1 MRRALVTLPDGV
13 WRVVDELKGTLGD
26 GDSEVV
32 RNIVISHLSE
42 KGILIPQYN
51 VKGIVGEL
59 KDEISTQ
66 DVMITSLVELLEESG
81 VVKYAD
87 WENRIRRAIQEK
99 SSKALTS
106 YNRKIPNRTVCFTLL
121 RT

>member
-1 MRRALVTLPDGV
+1 MRKPPMRRALVSLPDGA
-13 WRVVDELKGTLGD
+13 WRVIDELKGTLGD
-26 GDSEVV
+26 GDSEVI

-51 VKGIVGEL
+51 IKGTMGEL

-66 DVMITSLVELLEESG
+66 DTMITALVELLEESG

-87 WENRIRRAIQEK
+87 WEKKIKLAIQEK
-99 SSKALTS
+99 SSKPS
-106 YNRKIPNRTVCFTLL
+106 D
-121 RT
+121 

>member
-99 SSKALTS
+99 SSKASDEL
-106 YNRKIPNRTVCFTLL
+106 
-121 RT
+121 